1 MHDRSI
7 IDWFKCGEQQPPTRE
22 RLLVIVSA
30 AGEPPDSQLMDKSE
44 IVIGYWTGE
53 YFRPMIADYPCG
65 KHLKAS
71 YWAMLR
77 KLPKGIFL
85 QSRPE
90 FREDVGE

>member
-1 MHDRSI
+1 
-7 IDWFKCGEQQPPTRE
+7 
-22 RLLVIVSA
+22 
-30 AGEPPDSQLMDKSE
+30 MDKSE

-53 YFRPMIADYPCG
+53 YFADYPWG

-71 YWAMLR
+71 HWAMLR

-90 FREDVGE
+90 FREDDGGVGRMNASSKA

>member
-1 MHDRSI
+1 MRR
-7 IDWFKCGEQQPPTRE
+7 TTTANE
-22 RLLVIVSA
+22 RTFA
-30 AGEPPDSQLMDKSE
+30 ASRISRRRTAGSQLMDKSE

-53 YFRPMIADYPCG
+53 YFRPMIADYPWG

-71 YWAMLR
+71 HWAMLR